1 MSNITIP
8 LTPELENYINTSVK
22 SNAFESK
29 SHFVRNAIK
38 FFKDEMEVREILL
51 ASERGKR
58 GIYLSGDL
66 DDLAKSIK

>member
-8 LTPELENYINTSVK
+8 LTIDLEKYINESVK

-29 SHFVRNAIK
+29 SHFVRNAIQ

-51 ASERGKR
+51 ASERGRR
-58 GIYLSGDL
+58 GLYLSGNL
-66 DDLAKSIK
+66 DDLEKEIE